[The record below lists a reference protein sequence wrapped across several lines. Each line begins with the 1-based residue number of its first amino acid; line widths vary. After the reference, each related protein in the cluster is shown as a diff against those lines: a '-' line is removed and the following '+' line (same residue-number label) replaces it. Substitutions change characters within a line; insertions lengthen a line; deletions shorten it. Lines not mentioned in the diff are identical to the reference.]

1 MSIRRTCV
9 ILTMFLGVLQGCDKA
24 AAGSSTRSRP
34 KCLASAAQQKAFGD
48 LAPVGKVKKMKAML
62 EEDATLVHAVINGK
76 LDERPLHWAAMW
88 GQLDTVKL
96 LLEKG
101 AEIDAPTSSK
111 MTPLHWAAWQG
122 GLEVVKYLVSKRA
135 DKNATSVHGESV
147 LNRAINHG
155 QTKVADYLRSIGAKM
170 GTKRQRD

>member
-1 MSIRRTCV
+1 MSIRRACI
-9 ILTMFLGVLQGCDKA
+9 ILTMFFGALPGCDRA
-24 AAGSSTRSRP
+24 AADTSARSRP
-34 KCLASAAQQKAFGD
+34 KCLASATQQKAFGD

-96 LLEKG
+96 LLETG

-122 GLEVVKYLVSKRA
+122 GLEVVKYLVSKGA
-135 DKNATSVHGESV
+135 NKDATSVHGESV
-147 LNRAINHG
+147 LNRAINHD
-155 QTKVADYLRSIGAKM
+155 QTKVAGYLRSIGAKM